1 MRMRSLSRMARL
13 SAVPLGAARR
23 LAWAG
28 GLRAFGRLTDESA
41 LDLHER
47 TADQLVEVLGGLRGG
62 VLKFGQVLS
71 VYEAVMPPKVSAVY
85 RGRLAAL
92 QEAVRPEPAETVERV
107 MGGDVG
113 ADWRDLFASFDTGVA
128 AAASLGQVHRARW
141 AAGGRD
147 VAVKIQYPDA
157 RDELLG
163 DRDAV
168 VLAMRMFT
176 SLMAPQLDGKALA
189 TELMDRLAEELDYAR
204 EAEAQRA
211 FRAAYRDDPDFLVPD
226 VLLHRGR
233 VIVSEWIG
241 GTPLARVIEAGG
253 RPERDRAGLLLTRLM
268 FAAIARCGMMHADP
282 HPGNFRLLDDGRLG
296 VLDFGAVYRH
306 EPGTPTPLDRWMDV
320 HLAALDDG
328 TGTGMADALRRAG
341 FLRPGVRA
349 DEARLRELFLRSGAP
364 AFTETFRF
372 DGAYLRDAL
381 EGITASMPV
390 GLSMAFPP
398 GAVHAQRALG
408 VGIGVL
414 CQLEAE
420 VPFQAEALRWLAE
433 DRPGPGG
440 PDRPAVTPPGAW

>member
-1 MRMRSLSRMARL
+1 MRMRSISRMARL
-13 SAVPLGAARR
+13 SAVPLAAGRR

-28 GLRAFGRLTDESA
+28 GLRALGRLTDESA

-71 VYEAVMPPKVSAVY
+71 VYETVMPPKVSAVY

-92 QEAVRPEPAETVERV
+92 QESVRPEPAETVERV
-107 MGGDVG
+107 MGEDVG
-113 ADWRDLFASFDTGVA
+113 PGWRGLFASFDMETA

-157 RDELLG
+157 HGDLLG

-176 SLMAPQLDGKALA
+176 AMLAPELDGRALA
-189 TELMDRLAEELDYAR
+189 TELMDRLAEELDYSA
-204 EAEAQRA
+204 EAAAQRA
-211 FRAAYRDDPDFLVPD
+211 FRAGYLDGPDFVVPD
-226 VLLHRGR
+226 VLLQRGR
-233 VIVSEWIG
+233 VLVSEWIG

-253 RPERDRAGLLLTRLM
+253 QPERDRAGLLLTRLM
-268 FAAIARCGMMHADP
+268 FSAVARTGMMHGDP

-296 VLDFGAVYRH
+296 VLDFGAVHRH
-306 EPGTPTPLDRWMDV
+306 RPGTPTPLERWMDV
-320 HLAALDDG
+320 HLTALDPG
-328 TGTGMADALRRAG
+328 AGMADALRRAG

-349 DEARLRELFLRSGAP
+349 DEARLRELFRRSGAP
-364 AFTETFRF
+364 AFAETFRF
-372 DGAYLRDAL
+372 DAAYLRDAL
-381 EGITASMPV
+381 KGVTASMPV
-390 GLSMAFPP
+390 GLGMAFPP

-408 VGIGVL
+408 VGIAVL
-414 CQLEAE
+414 CQLEAQ
-420 VPFQAEALRWLAE
+420 VPFQAEAVHWLAE
-433 DRPGPGG
+433 TQAAAGRP
-440 PDRPAVTPPGAW
+440 

>member
-41 LDLHER
+41 LGLHER

-107 MGGDVG
+107 MGDDVG
-113 ADWRDLFASFDTGVA
+113 PDWRDLFAAFDTGVA

-141 AAGGRD
+141 AADGRD

-168 VLAMRMFT
+168 ILAMRMFT

-189 TELMDRLAEELDYAR
+189 AELMDRLAEELDYAR

-211 FRAAYRDDPDFLVPD
+211 FRAAYADDPDFLVPD
-226 VLLHRGR
+226 VLLQRGR
-233 VIVSEWIG
+233 VLVSEWVG
-241 GTPLARVIEAGG
+241 GTPLARVIEAGDQH
-253 RPERDRAGLLLTRLM
+253 ERDRAGLLLTRLM
-268 FAAIARCGMMHADP
+268 LSATARCGMMHGDP
-282 HPGNFRLLDDGRLG
+282 HPGNFRLLDGGRLG

-306 EPGTPTPLDRWMDV
+306 EPGTPTPLERWTDV
-320 HLAALDDG
+320 HLAALDPDA
-328 TGTGMADALRRAG
+328 GMADALRRAG
-341 FLRPGVRA
+341 FLRPDVRA

-381 EGITASMPV
+381 DGITASMPV
-390 GLSMAFPP
+390 GLSVAFPP

-420 VPFQAEALRWLAE
+420 VPFQAEALHWLAD
-433 DRPGPGG
+433 DRPGPPG
-440 PDRPAVTPPGAW
+440 PDRRALTPPGA

>member
-1 MRMRSLSRMARL
+1 MRSLSRMARL

-107 MGGDVG
+107 MGADVG
-113 ADWRDLFASFDTGVA
+113 ADWRDLFAAFDTGTA

-141 AAGGRD
+141 AADGRD

-168 VLAMRMFT
+168 LFAMRMFT
-176 SLMAPQLDGKALA
+176 SLMAPQLDGRALA
-189 TELMDRLAEELDYAR
+189 AELMDRLAEELDYAR
-204 EAEAQRA
+204 EAAAQRA
-211 FRAAYRDDPDFLVPD
+211 FRAAYLDDPDFLVPE

-241 GTPLARVIEAGG
+241 GTPLARVIEAGDQ
-253 RPERDRAGLLLTRLM
+253 PERDHAGLLLTRLM
-268 FAAIARCGMMHADP
+268 FSAIARCGMMHGDP

-296 VLDFGAVYRH
+296 ILDFGAVYRH
-306 EPGTPTPLDRWMDV
+306 APGTPTPLDRWMDV

-328 TGTGMADALRRAG
+328 TGTGTGMADALRRAG
-341 FLRPGVRA
+341 FLRPGVQA

-381 EGITASMPV
+381 DGITASMPV

-433 DRPGPGG
+433 DRPGPVG
-440 PDRPAVTPPGAW
+440 PDQPAVTPPGA

>member
-1 MRMRSLSRMARL
+1 MARL
-13 SAVPLGAARR
+13 SAVPLAASRR
-23 LAWAG
+23 PAWAG

-85 RGRLAAL
+85 RGRLVAL
-92 QEAVRPEPAETVERV
+92 QESVRPEPAATVERV
-107 MGGDVG
+107 MGEDVG
-113 ADWRDLFASFDTGVA
+113 PGWRDLFSSFDMDTA

-141 AAGGRD
+141 GADGRD

-168 VLAMRMFT
+168 VLAMRVFT
-176 SLMAPQLDGKALA
+176 AMLAPELDGKALA
-189 TELMDRLAEELDYAR
+189 TELMDRLAEELDYAA

-211 FRAAYRDDPDFLVPD
+211 FGAAYAGDPDIAVPEL
-226 VLLHRGR
+226 LLHRGR
-233 VIVSEWIG
+233 VLVSEWI
-241 GTPLARVIEAGG
+241 
-253 RPERDRAGLLLTRLM
+253 
-268 FAAIARCGMMHADP
+268 
-282 HPGNFRLLDDGRLG
+282 G

-306 EPGTPTPLDRWMDV
+306 RSGEPTPLQRWMDV
-320 HLAALDDG
+320 HLAALD

-349 DEARLRELFLRSGAP
+349 DEERLRELFLRSGAP

-372 DGAYLRDAL
+372 DAEYLRDAL
-381 EGITASMPV
+381 KGITASMPV

-414 CQLEAE
+414 CQLEVE
-420 VPFQAEALRWLAE
+420 VPFQAEALHWLVE
-433 DRPGPGG
+433 PG
-440 PDRPAVTPPGAW
+440 